1 MNDLNNFLRD
11 YKIYE
16 EMKIKLEEI
25 KYELIQVCVN
35 LDYNEVVERVDK
47 LNYNDSL
54 TIFVLLREYGAE
66 EKLLKK
72 IFDILYLKK
81 YAIDIYF

>member
-47 LNYNDSL
+47 LNYNDAL

-81 YAIDIYF
+81 SAIDIYF

>member
-16 EMKIKLEEI
+16 EAKIKLEKI

-35 LDYNEVVERVDK
+35 LDYNEVVERVNK
-47 LNYNDSL
+47 LNYNDAL

-81 YAIDIYF
+81 SAIDIYF